1 MTANRD
7 EIIATETAR
16 LNMREDTDDNNDSFT
31 SDVEV
36 DLEEDEIIIEE
47 DQQSQL

>member
-1 MTANRD
+1 MAANRA
-7 EIIATETAR
+7 EIIASETAR
-16 LNMREDTDDNNDSFT
+16 LNMLEDTDDNNDSFT